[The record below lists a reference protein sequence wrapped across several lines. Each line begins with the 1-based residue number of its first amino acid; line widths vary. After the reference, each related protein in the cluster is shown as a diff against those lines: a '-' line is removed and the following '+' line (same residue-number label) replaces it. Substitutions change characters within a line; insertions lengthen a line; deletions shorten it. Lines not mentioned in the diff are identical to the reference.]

1 MFYVSINQLKKCG
14 LLVFAPQCVMYMLS
28 SVKIKRGVI
37 EYRLIIFGAIS
48 PPEKY
53 SNVHVAACDVMLRLL
68 IQAEYVFHTLLMILL
83 MITYVI
89 RFF

>member
-14 LLVFAPQCVMYMLS
+14 LLVFAPQCVVFMLS

-37 EYRLIIFGAIS
+37 KYRLIIFDAIL

-53 SNVHVAACDVMLRLL
+53 SNVHVAACDVSC
-68 IQAEYVFHTLLMILL
+68 
-83 MITYVI
+83 
-89 RFF
+89 